1 MANGTEIVYD
11 RINSTFYAVSEMD
24 VMDDH
29 YAPLVARLNILHQFE
44 TIEPTRSVLE
54 RCARHA

>member
-24 VMDDH
+24 VMDDR

-44 TIEPTRSVLE
+44 TIEPTRSVPV
-54 RCARHA
+54 